1 MHVCVRAS
9 LHISSDGPQ
18 VWRYPGQQTIYLDA
32 SVFSF
37 DFQDLQICVQD
48 YRNKVRACVHVC
60 MCACVYVCLFICIG
74 MFMRACMHACMYVC
88 VCVCMFQRIITQANS
103 NGSIT
108 HSGDVIDHVK
118 KEGVHTIKICLNDLP
133 EKV

>member
-1 MHVCVRAS
+1 M
-9 LHISSDGPQ
+9 
-18 VWRYPGQQTIYLDA
+18 YL
-32 SVFSF
+32 
-37 DFQDLQICVQD
+37 
-48 YRNKVRACVHVC
+48 YVC
-60 MCACVYVCLFICIG
+60 MNVWMYACINECIHAYMNAYIYICMYVLPVCMYLFIYV
-74 MFMRACMHACMYVC
+74 CMHACMYVC